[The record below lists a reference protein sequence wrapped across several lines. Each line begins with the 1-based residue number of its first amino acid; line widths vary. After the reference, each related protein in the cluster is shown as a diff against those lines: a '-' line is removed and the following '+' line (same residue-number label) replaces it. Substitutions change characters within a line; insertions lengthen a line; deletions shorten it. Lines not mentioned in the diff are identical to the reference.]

1 MTNQNKEYNMF
12 DKEKFKRLILARKK
26 LDDFDDFDDVAA
38 DKACKKIISY
48 LCQNDEVFDEFVEYM
63 KMEMIP
69 EEYLYLSE
77 ISMYLSGIHPSLEFV
92 EAFKGLE
99 KKYPKETI
107 DWKIALFIKDAE
119 FVVEHFLKDKEMR
132 IKHLKKWFD
141 DDPDFI
147 KPYL

>member
-1 MTNQNKEYNMF
+1 MFNKE
-12 DKEKFKRLILARKK
+12 EFKNLILERKK
-26 LDDFDDFDDVAA
+26 IDDFDDFDDFAA
-38 DKACKKIISY
+38 DKACKKIINY

-63 KMEMIP
+63 KREMTP
-69 EEYLYLSE
+69 EEYLYLAE
-77 ISMYLSGIHPSLEFV
+77 ISMYLAGIHPSLAFV
-92 EAFKGLE
+92 KAFRELE

-107 DWKIALFIKDAE
+107 DWKIGTFIKDAE
-119 FVVEHFLKDKEMR
+119 FVVEHFLKDEEMR